1 MFQNALY
8 EVLKAFQSFTEPVLG
23 GQSYWFAIVLLT
35 LSVRTLM
42 IPLTVKQFR
51 SAKAMRKLAPEL
63 KALKD
68 KHKGDTTKQAEAATA
83 LYREHGV
90 SPLSGC
96 LPLIAQAPF
105 LFALF
110 HVIRNPSFGGEPNI
124 LLGHTVFGIALD
136 TRWMELT
143 GWGARLGSVAGLTV
157 LTLIA
162 LMTCTTWL
170 TQRRMMAQAAAP
182 MTGQQAAM
190 MKVMPL
196 MFPLMAVNF
205 PLAVIIYWVTTNL
218 WTMGQQMLLTRASG
232 LSADEV
238 AAVPA
243 LADPPANPGG
253 GPGGTPKAGAKG
265 GKPGGP
271 RPGGGNGRPANG
283 KPRGAASNGPAPK
296 GGAAKAGAVKG
307 QAPKP
312 GAPAAVPANGN
323 RPAAQ
328 APAPAPSA
336 NGSANGK
343 ANPKSNGKSKGKKGA
358 GARVPA
364 RAGTAKARRRR

>member
-1 MFQNALY
+1 MQLFNMFQNALY

-35 LSVRTLM
+35 LSVRTLLV
-42 IPLTVKQFR
+42 PLTVKQFR

-136 TRWMELT
+136 TRWMELG

-157 LTLIA
+157 LALIA
-162 LMTCTTWL
+162 LMTCTTYF

-190 MKVMPL
+190 MKVLPL
-196 MFPLMAVNF
+196 TFPIMAVNF

-218 WTMGQQMLLTRASG
+218 WTMGQQFLLTRASG
-232 LSADEV
+232 LPADEV

-243 LADPPANPGG
+243 PVAV
-253 GPGGTPKAGAKG
+253 
-265 GKPGGP
+265 
-271 RPGGGNGRPANG
+271 
-283 KPRGAASNGPAPK
+283 
-296 GGAAKAGAVKG
+296 GAVTEPDDLTKIAG
-307 QAPKP
+307 IGPKM
-312 GAPAAVPANGN
+312 AMALAAGGITTFRQLAETDVPTLRNAVTSAGL
-323 RPAAQ
+323 RS
-328 APAPAPSA
+328 APSLPTWPERA
-336 NGSANGK
+336 K
-343 ANPKSNGKSKGKKGA
+343 QLVDTSN
-358 GARVPA
+358 
-364 RAGTAKARRRR
+364 

>member
-1 MFQNALY
+1 
-8 EVLKAFQSFTEPVLG
+8 
-23 GQSYWFAIVLLT
+23 VLLT
-35 LSVRTLM
+35 LSVRTLL

-136 TRWMELT
+136 TRWMELG

-157 LTLIA
+157 LALIV
-162 LMTCTTWL
+162 LMTCTTYF

-190 MKVMPL
+190 MKVLPL
-196 MFPLMAVNF
+196 TFPVMAVNF

-218 WTMGQQMLLTRASG
+218 WTMGQQFLLTRASG
-232 LSADEV
+232 LSANEV
-238 AAVPA
+238 AAVLA
-243 LADPPANPGG
+243 LADPPADP
-253 GPGGTPKAGAKG
+253 G
-265 GKPGGP
+265 GKPKP
-271 RPGGGNGRPANG
+271 RPGSAGTPGNGKVKGAAKPGPSAAKPAANGTRPA
-283 KPRGAASNGPAPK
+283 AQ
-296 GGAAKAGAVKG
+296 AAKAGAS
-307 QAPKP
+307 PKP
-312 GAPAAVPANGN
+312 
-323 RPAAQ
+323 
-328 APAPAPSA
+328 
-336 NGSANGK
+336 NGK
-343 ANPKSNGKSKGKKGA
+343 GKGKKGA

>member
-1 MFQNALY
+1 MQLFNMFQNALY

-35 LSVRTLM
+35 LSVRMLLV
-42 IPLTVKQFR
+42 PLTVKQFR

-136 TRWMELT
+136 TRWMELG

-157 LTLIA
+157 LALIA
-162 LMTCTTWL
+162 LMTCTTYF

-190 MKVMPL
+190 MKVLPL
-196 MFPLMAVNF
+196 TFPVMAVNF

-218 WTMGQQMLLTRASG
+218 WTMGQQFLLTRASG

-243 LADPPANPGG
+243 LADPPT
-253 GPGGTPKAGAKG
+253 GPG
-265 GKPGGP
+265 GKPGG
-271 RPGGGNGRPANG
+271 
-283 KPRGAASNGPAPK
+283 GPKAGPKAGPK
-296 GGAAKAGAVKG
+296 GGGAKPGGAGAKPGPSAAKPGPSAAKPAANGTRPAAQAAKAGAS
-307 QAPKP
+307 PKP
-312 GAPAAVPANGN
+312 
-323 RPAAQ
+323 
-328 APAPAPSA
+328 
-336 NGSANGK
+336 NGK
-343 ANPKSNGKSKGKKGA
+343 GKGKKGA
-358 GARVPA
+358 RARVPA

>member
-1 MFQNALY
+1 VQLFNMFQNALY

-136 TRWMELT
+136 TRWMELG

-157 LTLIA
+157 LALIV
-162 LMTCTTWL
+162 LMTCTTYF

-190 MKVMPL
+190 MKVLPL
-196 MFPLMAVNF
+196 TFPVMAVNF

-218 WTMGQQMLLTRASG
+218 WTMGQQFLLTRASG
-232 LSADEV
+232 LSANEV

-243 LADPPANPGG
+243 LADPPADP
-253 GPGGTPKAGAKG
+253 G
-265 GKPGGP
+265 GKPKPKP
-271 RPGGGNGRPANG
+271 RPGSAGTPGNGKAKGAAKPGPSAAKPATNGTRPA
-283 KPRGAASNGPAPK
+283 AQ
-296 GGAAKAGAVKG
+296 AAKAGAN
-307 QAPKP
+307 PKP
-312 GAPAAVPANGN
+312 
-323 RPAAQ
+323 
-328 APAPAPSA
+328 
-336 NGSANGK
+336 NGK
-343 ANPKSNGKSKGKKGA
+343 GKGKKGA